1 MSHTIFLI
9 YITRANALTY
19 SIHIFPYVPRRENR
33 LNIFPSALSFV
44 PLFFITRGNVLLDG
58 SSYGIKFD
66 IYIYIYIRNLLF
78 ICTISISLSR
88 IRSFRR
94 SAWLSAISVAIGR
107 RVVVTEYNLEI

>member
-66 IYIYIYIRNLLF
+66 IYIYIYIFVTFSLF
-78 ICTISISLSR
+78 VR
-88 IRSFRR
+88 FRFR
-94 SAWLSAISVAIGR
+94 YPESDLFVDR
-107 RVVVTEYNLEI
+107 RDFQPFQ